1 MSDKRIN
8 ISSGAKWEDIVGY
21 SRAVRVGNVVEVAGT
36 VAVDSN
42 GNIVGINNAYEQTK
56 FILFKVEKALIK
68 AGATIKDVVRTRM
81 FVTDISRWE
90 EIGKAH
96 GEYFREIK
104 PVTTMVEVKSLISPE
119 LLIEIEATAIV
130 SE

>member
-8 ISSGAKWEDIVGY
+8 ISSGVKWEDIVGY
-21 SRAVRVGNVVEVAGT
+21 LRAVRVGNIIEAAGT
-36 VAVDSN
+36 VAVDTDSN
-42 GNIVGINNAYEQTK
+42 MVGINNAYRPK

-81 FVTDISRWE
+81 FVTDIARWE
-90 EIGKAH
+90 EIERAH

-104 PVTTMVEVKSLISPE
+104 PVTTLVEVKSLK
-119 LLIEIEATAIV
+119 ARNC
-130 SE
+130 